1 MALLGKFGISGSVD
15 KILGAGDLDAPQ
27 VQSALEKLR
36 DHKKEATEKVL
47 KTIDSGPRIQYS
59 TALQLLGWLLDN
71 TTIELVMQQL
81 PEYDANVQGDITALL
96 NRTKSYDPH
105 LLLPYLKHPLS
116 KRVSR
121 DLIMAHRKDFIA
133 SKLLRAVARTQT
145 DLWPTIFE
153 LIHGRADD
161 AAFPEAVALT
171 KSKNATLREHAT
183 SLIAEYNNPA
193 AIETLQIML
202 RDEDKNV
209 HLAALRGLT
218 RIKAS
223 LPASLLFRMLQN
235 VTKEEAPLV
244 KALLGFCKDP
254 ELNSQLIKAI
264 LGKNAKF
271 RSLAI
276 KSVAIISNRKL
287 VRELFEE
294 LLKQHEGVQ
303 TAILQELIQQTGEKL
318 FDILEVLAD
327 DPDFRI
333 QEITMLAIQMC
344 DATKSKIITIM
355 RQHLEDNLPPDIKTS
370 FIKRLAEAKDN
381 ESIGALIGVM
391 RQDSAQRIGVLNAL
405 EQIADEKAL
414 ADVFEML
421 DDKNPG
427 VQIAAISCL
436 SAIIPEKLAAQVRER
451 LLENAKMLHEE
462 AIPRLIELVQ
472 HITGKYK
479 LLETTAYQR
488 SIDELNQEISTE
500 IDMLQPDSFGLDAE
514 AYTGSNSSELANP
527 FGNDAA
533 NPFTDSSESPFE
545 AGGSDIFGSGTG
557 ELSLDNTDARRQ
569 QESEMNFEAGQVLAN
584 RYKLLK
590 EIGRGG
596 YGSVW
601 LVDDNFIK
609 EELVMKFLHPNL
621 VSDEVA
627 VERFVRELRLARKIT
642 HTNII
647 RLFDYLDL
655 GPVAAI
661 SMEYFP
667 GTALSTIIHQGQVE
681 ADRVV
686 RLVTQICGALEV
698 AHQADVIHRD
708 MKPANILVDD
718 RDSIKIVD
726 FGIAAASKHAE
737 SRLTRT
743 GTLVGTPTYISPE
756 QIQGKAV
763 DGRTDM
769 YSLGIIM
776 YEMLTGQP
784 PYRAEDPMA
793 LVFMHVEGNARRL
806 EEVNPVVTKE
816 LADIVHKCIAPDPE
830 SRYQSMAELGQ
841 ALSDLQL
848 S

>member
-27 VQSALEKLR
+27 AQSALEKLR
-36 DHKKEATEKVL
+36 DHRKEATEKVL
-47 KTIDSGPRIQYS
+47 KAIDSGPKVHYS

-71 TTIELVMQQL
+71 STIELVMQQL
-81 PEYDANVQGDITALL
+81 SEFDANVQSDITALL
-96 NRTKSYDPH
+96 NKTKTYDPH

-116 KRVSR
+116 KQFSR
-121 DLIMAHRKDFIA
+121 DLIMAHRKDFVA
-133 SKLLRAVARTQT
+133 SKLLKAVARTQT
-145 DLWPTIFE
+145 ELWPTIFE
-153 LIHGRADD
+153 LVHDKADD

-202 RDEDKNV
+202 RDEEKKV

-223 LPASLLFRMLQN
+223 LPASLLFRMMQTM
-235 VTKEEAPLV
+235 TKEEAPLV

-254 ELNSQLIKAI
+254 ELTSHLLKIVF
-264 LGKNAKF
+264 GKNAKL

-276 KSVAIISNRKL
+276 KSMAIIANRK
-287 VRELFEE
+287 VIRELFEE
-294 LLKQHEGVQ
+294 LLKQHE
-303 TAILQELIQQTGEKL
+303 AIQGAVLQELIHEMGDKL
-318 FDILEVLAD
+318 LDILEVLAD

-333 QEITMLAIQMC
+333 QEITMLAVQMS
-344 DATKSKIITIM
+344 DPEKPKIISIM
-355 RQHLEDNLPPDIKTS
+355 RQHLEDNLPPDIRKS
-370 FIKRLAEAKDN
+370 FIKRLGKAKDRD
-381 ESIGALIGVM
+381 SAKALVAIL
-391 RQDSAQRIGVLNAL
+391 RQDSAQRIMALNAL
-405 EQIADEKAL
+405 EQIADVTTL
-414 ADVFEML
+414 PDVFEML
-421 DDKNPG
+421 DNKDPD
-427 VQIAAISCL
+427 VQVATISCL
-436 SAIIPEKLAAQVRER
+436 STIIPEKLAVQIRER
-451 LLENAKMLHEE
+451 LLENSDMLHEE
-462 AIPRLIELVQ
+462 AIPKLIDLLEY
-472 HITGKYK
+472 ITGKYK

-488 SIDELNQEISTE
+488 AIDELKKDPSKEIE
-500 IDMLQPDSFGLDAE
+500 MLTPESFGIDDG
-514 AYTGSNSSELANP
+514 AYTGTDSSELANP
-527 FGNDAA
+527 FGNDLA
-533 NPFTDSSESPFE
+533 NPFTDSAEHPFD
-545 AGGSDIFGSGTG
+545 AGGSEIFGSG
-557 ELSLDNTDARRQ
+557 EVAQANTDARRQ
-569 QESEMNFEAGQVLAN
+569 QDMEMNFEVGQVLAN
-584 RYKLLK
+584 RYALVK

-609 EELVMKFLHPNL
+609 EQLVMKFLHPNL

-661 SMEYFP
+661 SMEYFA
-667 GTALSTIIHQGQVE
+667 GNALSVIIHQGILE
-681 ADRVV
+681 PARVV
-686 RLVTQICGALEV
+686 KLVSQISGALEV

-718 RDSIKIVD
+718 YDNIKIVD

-763 DGRTDM
+763 DGRTDL
-769 YSLGIIM
+769 YSLGIMM
-776 YEMLTGQP
+776 YEMLSGQP

-806 EEVNPVVTKE
+806 DEVNPVVPKE
-816 LADIVHKCIAPDPE
+816 LADIVHNCIAPDPE
-830 SRYQSMAELGQ
+830 NRYQSMAELGQ